1 MKLKSIALLAAL
13 AAAPVFAQAPPAGGG
28 PSPEVRAALE
38 AMRTACANDQKT
50 LCDGKQG
57 REVNQCLRANT
68 DKLSAGCKDAMA
80 KMPRPQRPA
89 N

>member
-1 MKLKSIALLAAL
+1 MKFKSIALLAAL
-13 AAAPVFAQAPPAGGG
+13 AAAPVFAQAPPGGG

-57 REVNQCLRANT
+57 REVNQCLRANEA
-68 DKLSAGCKDAMA
+68 KLSAGCKDAMSKLPA
-80 KMPRPQRPA
+80 RPA
-89 N
+89 Q